1 MSLRHALLAIL
12 TAEPMTGYDLVKY
25 FDGSVAFVWN
35 APHSQIYP
43 QLRRMEE
50 EGLVEVEILPRG
62 RRAEKRRYRI
72 GQRGIAELERWVR
85 EVAPLP
91 PTRSTARLKAA
102 FMEWAEPEAGRRQL
116 REHIAHY
123 EAWLGRWRQMVDDID
138 AERVPLLRTRVER
151 LPEEQREAVVAYK
164 RFAFEGEIARAEAEI
179 AWARRGLKLLDRLEA
194 ARGEA
199 AWFPPAEI
207 GM

>member
-50 EGLVEVEILPRG
+50 DGLVDVEVLPRG
-62 RRAEKRRYRI
+62 ERAEKRRYRI
-72 GQRGIAELERWVR
+72 SEEGIAELERWAA
-85 EVAPLP
+85 EVSPLP

-102 FMEWAEPEAGRRQL
+102 FMDWAEPDAGRRQL
-116 REHIAHY
+116 REHVAHY
-123 EAWLGRWRQMVDDID
+123 EAWLERWRQMVDDID
-138 AERVPLLRTRVER
+138 AGRVPLLRRRVER
-151 LPEEQREAVVAYK
+151 LPADQREAVVAYK

-179 AWARRGLKLLDRLEA
+179 AWAKTGLKLLDRLEA
-194 ARGEA
+194 ARGRA
-199 AWFPPAEI
+199 A
-207 GM
+207 